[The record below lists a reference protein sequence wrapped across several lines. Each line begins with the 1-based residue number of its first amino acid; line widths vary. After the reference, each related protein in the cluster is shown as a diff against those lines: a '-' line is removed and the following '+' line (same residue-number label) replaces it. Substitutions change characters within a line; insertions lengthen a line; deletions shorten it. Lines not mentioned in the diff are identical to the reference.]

1 MNKPNHFLTTPH
13 KRKIITQ
20 SENLQLVLPQLL

>member
-1 MNKPNHFLTTPH
+1 MNKPNHFSNNTPQ
-13 KRKIITQ
+13 RKIITQ